1 MKTSGIH
8 TRLWSAKGI
17 LLFLL
22 LLFACV
28 HPSPAQRL
36 DQDLKSL
43 SVLPQDTNRALALCR
58 ISEAML
64 RDYPDSAM
72 TFAAQA
78 MSLSRKIGFL
88 RGQARS
94 RLLQARSLTAKGS
107 LDDAEAALE
116 ICQSEFGQAGDLHGL
131 AECAVADAEVAM
143 VRKAWN
149 QALAACHRADSLLA
163 GDSLPWWGADHT
175 RGRIFQE
182 LGGLD
187 MAGDYFSKAKG
198 AASAAGDIR
207 GTALS
212 SEALGNVLLAQGRN
226 DSAMVLHREAFD
238 AWKAA
243 GDRNGQMVAL
253 AGEGTAA
260 VRAGKPEN
268 GFQLLKKSFQI
279 AMEDRSSY
287 RAGLALIRL
296 AEAEIKLGQADSAQ
310 RRTTFALALLRN
322 RPDPAPALDA
332 RIGIV
337 QAALIRG
344 DFGLAMRHGD
354 TAIAIADSFRLYKP
368 LVNVHQLL
376 SRAYQTQGDF
386 RRALDHFQSATVAK
400 DSVQRQKERN
410 QTLAMQVRITDDA
423 DFTQRQATEKA
434 LAESQ
439 AMRDDLAQARL
450 WMWICLG
457 LLVLSV
463 GVALYFLMRSRNRGK
478 QVTQLLNEQR
488 EELGRS
494 KQELARV
501 STRLEESN
509 IDYDAVV
516 AERTETLQDAVESLI
531 ADNEALEEFT
541 YHSANDLLGPVARLK
556 GLVMVAKSSGQIK
569 DLVQALDLIEA
580 VSVYMDKVLRK
591 IVLIHEL
598 KHGFRDIA
606 PVSLEDLILDIRP
619 QLKEIPGVK
628 YPDIRLEDHVKRP
641 VMVDRKLMRVILEN
655 LLENACVFRKDP
667 NSDSPKIDILLQK
680 EDEDILIRIRD
691 EGIGIPNAIRDKIF
705 DLFFRGSERSKGHG
719 LGLYLV
725 QRALREIGG
734 RIAVESKQGMFTE
747 FTVRFREME
756 G

>member
-1 MKTSGIH
+1 MKKDGQFTCSI
-8 TRLWSAKGI
+8 LLKGI
-17 LLFLL
+17 SLL
-22 LLFACV
+22 LVLFCWTAPV
-28 HPSPAQRL
+28 RSQRL

-43 SVLPQDTNRALALCR
+43 SVLPQDSIRALTLCR

-78 MSLSRKIGFL
+78 MSLSRKLGFL
-88 RGQARS
+88 QGQARA
-94 RLLQARSLTAKGS
+94 RLLQARALTAKGS

-116 ICQSEFGQAGDLHGL
+116 ICQSEFGQVGDLKGL
-131 AECAVADAEVAM
+131 AECAIADAEVAM

-149 QALAACHRADSLLA
+149 QALAHCHRADSLVA
-163 GDSLPWWGADHT
+163 GDSLPWWAPDHT
-175 RGRIFQE
+175 RGRVFQE
-182 LGGLD
+182 LGSLD
-187 MAGDYFSKAKG
+187 QAGDYFSMAKG
-198 AASAAGDIR
+198 AASAAGDVR
-207 GTALS
+207 GRAMS

-226 DSAMVLHREAFD
+226 DSAMAMHREAFD

-279 AMEDRSSY
+279 ATEDRSAY
-287 RAGLALIRL
+287 RAGLALIRM
-296 AEAEIKLGQADSAQ
+296 AEAEIKIGQPDSAL
-310 RRTTFALALLRN
+310 RRNAFALVLLRK

-337 QAALIRG
+337 QSALIRG

-354 TAIAIADSFRLYKP
+354 TAIAIADSFRLFKP

-376 SRAYQTQGDF
+376 SKAWQAQGDF
-386 RRALDHFQSATVAK
+386 RRALDHFQLAAVAK

-410 QTLAMQVRITDDA
+410 QTLAMQVRMADDA
-423 DFTQRQATEKA
+423 DFTQRQAAEKA
-434 LAESQ
+434 LAETTG
-439 AMRDDLAQARL
+439 MRNDLAQARL
-450 WMWICLG
+450 LMWICIG
-457 LLVLSV
+457 VTVLSV
-463 GVALYFLMRSRNRGK
+463 TLALFFVARSRNRGK
-478 QVTQLLNEQR
+478 KVARHLNEQR

-556 GLVMVAKSSGQIK
+556 GLVMVAKGSGQIK

-591 IVLIHEL
+591 IVQIHEL
-598 KHGFRDIA
+598 KHGFRDIQ
-606 PVSLEDLILDIRP
+606 PVNMEDLILDIRP

-628 YPDIRLEDHVKRP
+628 FPDIRLEDHLKRP

-667 NSDSPKIDILLQK
+667 NSDSPKIDVLLQK
-680 EDEDILIRIRD
+680 EDEDILIRIKD

-747 FTVRFREME
+747 FTVRFREYSE
-756 G
+756 